1 MFSKLQYIS
10 QGENEQTQLDNIRA
24 ALEAGCNWIQLRYK
38 NQDEVAVYALAVAVK
53 VLCDRYKAV
62 FIVNDFVAVAR
73 EVDADGVHVGLT
85 DTAVE
90 TARKQLGA
98 GKIIGGTANTLADVA
113 QRIREGCDY
122 LGLGPFRFTTTK
134 EKLNPVLGLDG
145 YQEIMNALT
154 TKGLSVPVYAI
165 GGIRAEDAAAI
176 LSTGVHGIA
185 VSGLITEALDKK
197 ELVTQLLHL

>member
-10 QGENEQTQLDNIRA
+10 QGEDEQTQLDNIRA

-98 GKIIGGTANTLADVA
+98 GKIIGGTANALTDVE

-122 LGLGPFRFTTTK
+122 VGLGPFRFTTTK
-134 EKLNPVLGLDG
+134 EKLSPVLGLDG
-145 YQEIMNALT
+145 YQEIMNTLT
-154 TKGLSVPVYAI
+154 AKGLSVPVYAI
-165 GGIRAEDAAAI
+165 GGIRAEDAGAI

-185 VSGLITEALDKK
+185 VSGLITEAIDKK